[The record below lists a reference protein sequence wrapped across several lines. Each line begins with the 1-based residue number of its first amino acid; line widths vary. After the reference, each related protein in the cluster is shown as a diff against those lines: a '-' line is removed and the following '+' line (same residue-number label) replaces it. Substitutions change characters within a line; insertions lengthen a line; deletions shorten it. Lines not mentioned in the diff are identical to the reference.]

1 MVELMQG
8 LDLDLI
14 ITHPDYRRQGA
25 ASLLV
30 QWGCDLADQKGVV
43 AYLDAYEPAAPLYY
57 KHGFQDQVEPPLNI
71 PLNLPMIREPRLR
84 N

>member
-1 MVELMQG
+1 MG
-8 LDLDLI
+8 FGIDLDLI
-14 ITHPDYRRQGA
+14 ITAPEYRRQGA

-30 QWGCDLADQKGVV
+30 QWGCDLADQNGVV

-57 KHGFQDQVEPPLNI
+57 KHGFEDQVDPPLN
-71 PLNLPMIREPRLR
+71 LESNLPMIREPRLK